1 MSQSLL
7 RKQRWL
13 HSHLSESREEGEE
26 GFTLIELLIVLLII
40 GILLAIAIPTY
51 LSVVGSASSKTAA
64 TNLQT
69 AITAADAAATA
80 NGDVL
85 PSPAATLLTNLNN
98 QGDGITWL
106 NATAALI
113 NTNDVSFA
121 EGSSG
126 GYAIFAAAGAHN
138 TCYYAAAVYNN
149 SGVGTTFS
157 SPGTYYG
164 AGSGGTTGCSATA
177 TPPTI
182 TSNGGKWTSSNTVI
196 GGNS

>member
-13 HSHLSESREEGEE
+13 HSRLSESKEEGEE

-51 LSVVGSASSKTAA
+51 LSVVGSASSRTAA

-85 PSPAATLLTNLNN
+85 PTGKALLAAFNN
-98 QGDGITWL
+98 QGDGIQW
-106 NATAALI
+106 NSGAAAKI
-113 NTNDVSFA
+113 NTNEISYA
-121 EGSSG
+121 EGG
-126 GYAIFAAAGAHN
+126 NGQYIIFEAAGANN
-138 TCYYAAAVYNN
+138 TCEYAAAVYAAN
-149 SGVGTTFS
+149 VVTQFPT
-157 SPGTYYG
+157 PGTYYNISTI
-164 AGSGGTTGCSATA
+164 ASGSTGTAATCTA
-177 TPPTI
+177 AAPPAI
-182 TSNGGKWTSSNTVI
+182 TSGWSQNSNTL
-196 GGNS
+196 GNS